1 MDAVNWMEHLAP
13 RFLIKWWLHAL
24 VSPDIMGNE
33 CLANRTKNNHKL
45 YDSLIKKQTKEKVSQ
60 WTSFQSE
67 RKQSTRVNMK
77 LTYKIAIS
85 DSHACPSED
94 CLGIKMII
102 SHPRSGSRGAKKGA
116 KKTIQI
122 VFTGNFH
129 LPFFRIGLLAQTCW
143 RLSASQYMMLRKNE
157 RLMSIWN
164 RNLIFK
170 DNELSSTGHIA

>member
-102 SHPRSGSRGAKKGA
+102 SHPRSGSRGAKKRGQ
-116 KKTIQI
+116 KDYSNCVYRK
-122 VFTGNFH
+122 
-129 LPFFRIGLLAQTCW
+129 LPFAFFPNWFVGSNLLAT
-143 RLSASQYMMLRKNE
+143 L
-157 RLMSIWN
+157 
-164 RNLIFK
+164 
-170 DNELSSTGHIA
+170 GIAIHDVAEKWEIDEHLESEFDF